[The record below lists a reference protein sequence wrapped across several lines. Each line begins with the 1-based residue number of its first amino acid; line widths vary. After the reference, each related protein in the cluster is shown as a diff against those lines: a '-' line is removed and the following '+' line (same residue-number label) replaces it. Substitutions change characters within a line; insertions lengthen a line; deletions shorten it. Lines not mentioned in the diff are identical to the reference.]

1 LDYQSDSK
9 FAVAVKKI
17 KQRAQS
23 LLYNAV
29 VKLENVESRFS
40 ANNSANIQSI
50 IILAVFIFILM
61 YFFNYLTPL
70 ASDDFNYHFIY
81 WDHCTP
87 DTRINGFKDIIS
99 SMAYH
104 YYEINGRVLLHGILE
119 VFTFIGKPFFNVV
132 NSLMYVMLSLL
143 IYKHCVGL
151 RKSKHSLLLYLA
163 INVMLWLFVQ
173 RWGQT
178 TVWMTGSV
186 NYLWGCV
193 IRLIALLPFRLYADY
208 EGAQKNHWSLAAL
221 MFFGGVIAGATNENT
236 GAAMIGMM
244 ALFMISYRVHLKK
257 VPVWSITGLVGAVAG
272 YAFMVLAPSN
282 FSRANVWNEIG
293 NSFSQ
298 RVVNIPGNSILILAA
313 PAALYVVLA
322 YLLYTYRKGDQTYK
336 LSTSFIYI
344 LGTFSG
350 IYAMLATPFFPSRA
364 WFGIVVLMIIAVGN
378 LIFQIDL
385 IPISLRRVSA
395 LVLLFC
401 CVWCAMSFVKA
412 AEDTIQVSRAYND
425 RVHYIEQEKALGNY
439 DIVVERFDAIYAH
452 SPLYEVVDLS
462 PIPDNWSNQ
471 SKAAYYEV
479 NSIVAK

>member
-1 LDYQSDSK
+1 M
-9 FAVAVKKI
+9 
-17 KQRAQS
+17 
-23 LLYNAV
+23 
-29 VKLENVESRFS
+29 
-40 ANNSANIQSI
+40 

-221 MFFGGVIAGATNENT
+221 MFFGAVIAGATNENT

-322 YLLYTYRKGDQTYK
+322 YMLYRSGKGNQAYK
-336 LSTSFIYI
+336 ISASFIYI
-344 LGTFSG
+344 LGTIGG
-350 IYAMLATPFFPSRA
+350 IYIMLATPYFP
-364 WFGIVVLMIIAVGN
+364 
-378 LIFQIDL
+378 
-385 IPISLRRVSA
+385 LR
-395 LVLLFC
+395 
-401 CVWCAMSFVKA
+401 
-412 AEDTIQVSRAYND
+412 
-425 RVHYIEQEKALGNY
+425 
-439 DIVVERFDAIYAH
+439 
-452 SPLYEVVDLS
+452 
-462 PIPDNWSNQ
+462 
-471 SKAAYYEV
+471 
-479 NSIVAK
+479 